1 MKDLLYIE
9 CLNGIGKRL
18 AQAREKAGYSQDVL
32 AEKTGY
38 SAITISRWENGH
50 TAMKAVDIIKVT
62 QALGISADYLLGTVE
77 PGKQAEKII
86 AGLSTEQKNLVMDTL
101 KAVMTFLQY

>member
-1 MKDLLYIE
+1 MKDLSYTDYLT
-9 CLNGIGKRL
+9 GIGKRL
-18 AQAREKAGYSQDVL
+18 AMTRENAGYSQEAL

-62 QALGISADYLLGTVE
+62 QALGISADYLLGTVKPE
-77 PGKQAEKII
+77 AQAVEMLKN
-86 AGLSTEQKNLVMDTL
+86 LSQKQKNLFADIL
-101 KAVMTFLQY
+101 KTVIVFLQS

>member
-9 CLNGIGKRL
+9 CLTGIGKRL
-18 AQAREKAGYSQDVL
+18 AQAREKAGYSQDAL
-32 AEKTGY
+32 AEETGY

-62 QALGISADYLLGTVE
+62 QALGISADYLLGTLE
-77 PGKQAEKII
+77 SGKQEAKMA
-86 AGLSTEQKNLVMDTL
+86 AGLSAEQKNLVMDTL
-101 KAVMTFLQY
+101 RAVMELLQY

>member
-9 CLNGIGKRL
+9 CLTGIGKRL
-18 AQAREKAGYSQDVL
+18 AQAREKAGYSQDAL
-32 AEKTGY
+32 AEETGY

-62 QALGISADYLLGTVE
+62 QVLGISADYLLGTLE
-77 PGKQAEKII
+77 SGRQEAKLI
-86 AGLSTEQKNLVMDTL
+86 ASLNTEQKNLVMDIL
-101 KAVMTFLQY
+101 KEVMELM

>member
-18 AQAREKAGYSQDVL
+18 AQAREKAGYSQDAL
-32 AEKTGY
+32 AEETGY

-62 QALGISADYLLGTVE
+62 QALRISADYLLGTMKF
-77 PGKQAEKII
+77 GKQEAKVT
-86 AGLSTEQKNLVMDTL
+86 AGLSAEQKNLVMDTL
-101 KAVMTFLQY
+101 KAVMELLQY